1 MKLLWTSSRIEKLL
15 YIYWISSSLTY
26 SYGGNCTWDNDGI
39 SRCVML
45 WISPAG
51 CCARVTIDWNIIF
64 WIWIDW
70 NDGDWLNVFSEDKF
84 FNLNVKCNQLLSAD
98 INLHN
103 RMCRISC
110 ECDCNLQSLT
120 HHFNESI
127 IIINTSCVVLWMSIE
142 LLDSSKIVIALPDIC
157 S

>member
-1 MKLLWTSSRIEKLL
+1 MIILEPSKRKLILGDQNMSSRLFRISMYIPGYCFRFVELLSTSSWIEKTTVYKMNIIFLKK
-15 YIYWISSSLTY
+15 
-26 SYGGNCTWDNDGI
+26 CTWDNDGI

-51 CCARVTIDWNIIF
+51 CCTRVTIDWNIIF

-98 INLHN
+98 INLQN
-103 RMCRISC
+103 RMCRKWC
-110 ECDCNLQSLT
+110 E
-120 HHFNESI
+120 
-127 IIINTSCVVLWMSIE
+127 
-142 LLDSSKIVIALPDIC
+142 
-157 S
+157 

>member
-1 MKLLWTSSRIEKLL
+1 MLFLEPSKMKLILGDQNMSSRFFRISMYIPGYCFRFVKLLSTSSWIEKTTVYKLNIIFL
-15 YIYWISSSLTY
+15 KK
-26 SYGGNCTWDNDGI
+26 CTWDNDGI

-64 WIWIDW
+64 WIWINW

-98 INLHN
+98 INLQN
-103 RMCRISC
+103 TMCRKWC
-110 ECDCNLQSLT
+110 E
-120 HHFNESI
+120 
-127 IIINTSCVVLWMSIE
+127 
-142 LLDSSKIVIALPDIC
+142 
-157 S
+157 